1 MYVNHTR
8 KGHGASQTAMG
19 SVWFTSIQFPSGIK
33 LFVLTLKQSWGGCG
47 ESLMDNT
54 DEEGAGIK
62 ALLKNV
68 FGL

>member
-1 MYVNHTR
+1 LYLVIL
-8 KGHGASQTAMG
+8 
-19 SVWFTSIQFPSGIK
+19 W
-33 LFVLTLKQSWGGCG
+33 SWGGCG